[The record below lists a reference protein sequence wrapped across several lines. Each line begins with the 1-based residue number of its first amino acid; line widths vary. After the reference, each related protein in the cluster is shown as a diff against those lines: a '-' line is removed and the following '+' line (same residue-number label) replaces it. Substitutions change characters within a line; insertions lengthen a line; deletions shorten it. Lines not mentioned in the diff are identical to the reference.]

1 MSEDVSATM
10 RVGITVILVAALVA
24 VVLNLMVMSNS
35 LLNNGQTTLQSGI
48 DSVSAQEFAV
58 YDNTKVSGTQVATA
72 MSLFSGRDVAIVIQT
87 KAFRENNSHAG
98 TNQAGTAL
106 NYGALLTGDGNSSTP
121 SNFPIAFKVNDTG
134 GNLKFATTGNTSGAI
149 KGGPMNFNDSSYKDP
164 TSGGSTNTIASIRIP
179 GDSSATPINVT
190 TFLTTQAK
198 TAWVVT
204 YSASEVAGG
213 KCAMYRTAGA
223 SFWTGQLHNT
233 NGLVDGNYDVIGT
246 TELGNDA
253 YLLSSSR
260 FSSVLIK
267 DQTGS
272 IIGIFFQQLN

>member
-58 YDNTKVSGTQVATA
+58 YDNTKVSGTQVSTA

-87 KAFRENNSHAG
+87 KAFRENNSHKG
-98 TNQAGTAL
+98 SNQAGTAL
-106 NYGALLTGDGNSSTP
+106 NYGALLTGDGNSSTA

-134 GNLKFATTGNTSGAI
+134 ANLTFATTGNTTGAI
-149 KGGPMNFNDSSYKDP
+149 KGGPMNFNKTSYKEQ
-164 TSGGSTNTIASIRIP
+164 TSPGTIATIAIP
-179 GDSSATPINVT
+179 GDSGNTNINVT
-190 TFLTTQAK
+190 TFLTSQAK

>member
-98 TNQAGTAL
+98 SNQAGTAL
-106 NYGALLTGDGNSSTP
+106 NYGALLTGDGNSSTT

-134 GNLKFATTGNTSGAI
+134 ANLRFATTGNTTGAI
-149 KGGPMNFNDSSYKDP
+149 KGGPMNFNDQTSYKEQ
-164 TSGGSTNTIASIRIP
+164 TSVGSIATIRIP
-179 GDSSATPINVT
+179 GDSGNTNINVT
-190 TFLTTQAK
+190 TFLTSQAK

-213 KCAMYRTAGA
+213 NCAMYRTAGA

-233 NGLVDGNYDVIGT
+233 NGLVDGNYDIIGT